1 MLLNEQVSF
10 IMAPMLPLC
19 RKHPLK
25 MGLVVFLNVC
35 AHFKT
40 IPFIFVSFHV
50 DPALVKRIEWAHC
63 WRSVAPVF
71 AHSTKFSLQVLLCFF
86 FFFSSLAI
94 THKEARALSSSFSSS
109 SSFISLAHSPTH
121 THSQTHPYSHTH
133 IHSFS
138 FQLFHTSSHN
148 FEMLQDRNFS
158 SYLTTS
164 PNFTL
169 NVKAAP
175 IEDFGKNITSS
186 KCKWENTSGSFKCEK
201 NTKWSSHFKMSC
213 NNNILARPNFKV
225 TMQLK
230 FSKQLDFQLQ
240 WIKNNSS
247 EQEMFHFWIFQ
258 IESIWKFAESASFS
272 SCTCSSYCAGI

>member
-1 MLLNEQVSF
+1 MSSNSF
-10 IMAPMLPLC
+10 STEEP
-19 RKHPLK
+19 
-25 MGLVVFLNVC
+25 FLNAAERASELHNGTNVAIVSKASVENGISC
-35 AHFKT
+35 VFERLR
-40 IPFIFVSFHV
+40 PLQNNPLYFRFVSCRPCSRQKNRMSSLLEIGGTCVCSF
-50 DPALVKRIEWAHC
+50 DQ
-63 WRSVAPVF
+63 
-71 AHSTKFSLQVLLCFF
+71 SLQVLLCFF

-247 EQEMFHFWIFQ
+247 EQEMFHF
-258 IESIWKFAESASFS
+258 
-272 SCTCSSYCAGI
+272 